1 MNQRNLDADQKLTLQ
16 IFWRHCFNQ
25 PGICSVPGKRDP
37 SLRTGSSHI
46 KKKKLYFMM
55 KKAMIKEWKK
65 YCKFWMLGAMIMW
78 VINSQVT
85 ESTAHFS
92 IIYHACWSS
101 GGFILLNKCKVFSTT
116 EMQNMTLWSINLK
129 DLAFS
134 KGRFTKTNNN
144 CKFLGNRDIA

>member
-1 MNQRNLDADQKLTLQ
+1 
-16 IFWRHCFNQ
+16 
-25 PGICSVPGKRDP
+25 
-37 SLRTGSSHI
+37 
-46 KKKKLYFMM
+46 MM

-65 YCKFWMLGAMIMW
+65 YCKFWMLAVMIMW
-78 VINSQVT
+78 VVNSQVT

-92 IIYHACWSS
+92 IIYPGCWSS